1 MLSRLRTL
9 IERLFGSLWFV
20 PSAIV
25 VVSLGLAVLMV
36 ELSAGVGDDVLERWP
51 RLFGASAESSQAML
65 SAIAG
70 SMITVAG
77 LSFSLVLLAVTQA
90 SSQYTPRILRTF
102 MEDRANQVILGTFVG
117 IFAYCLV
124 VLRTI
129 RTADEGGFVPA
140 LAVVLA
146 IVLAI
151 AGIGVLIFFVHHI
164 ASTLQ
169 ASNIMARVTRDTVA
183 AVDRLFPET
192 LGDEASAAG
201 DAHLTDLARAI
212 WHPVRATATGYVQR
226 VDEEG
231 LLRLAVTHGRLIRM
245 ERGIGDFVIAGTPI
259 ATFAAWPPPSH
270 DGERRPDGDTT
281 AHDADAA
288 KHIARL
294 FVVGEYRTVAQDAA
308 FGVRQLVDVALK
320 ALSPGV
326 NDTTT
331 AVSCVDHLGAILVR
345 VANRRIESPRR
356 MQNGIVRVVARGP
369 TFEGMLGLACDQIRE
384 GGRGNAAMLGHLFE
398 MLARVVAHTPSE
410 QRRQMLAG
418 QVALVRE
425 VAERTIEAP
434 HDRARLRDAADR
446 AAAACAGPAEALMTP
461 GA

>member
-9 IERLFGSLWFV
+9 QEQLFGSLWFV

-25 VVSLGLAVLMV
+25 LVSLLLAVVMV
-36 ELSAGVGDDVLERWP
+36 ELSAGVGDEVLERWP

-90 SSQYTPRILRTF
+90 SSQFTPRILRTF
-102 MEDRANQVILGTFVG
+102 MEDRANQVVLGTFVG

-140 LAVVLA
+140 LAIVLA

-192 LGDEASAAG
+192 LGEEASVARDAGTASLAGASWQRAPAA
-201 DAHLTDLARAI
+201 
-212 WHPVRATATGYVQR
+212 ATGYVQS

-231 LLRLAVTHGRLIRM
+231 LLRLAADLLDREPRRPRAGQATRGPRHRRADRHRRRRPGNVLAHAATVLP
-245 ERGIGDFVIAGTPI
+245 ERG
-259 ATFAAWPPPSH
+259 SS
-270 DGERRPDGDTT
+270 
-281 AHDADAA
+281 
-288 KHIARL
+288 
-294 FVVGEYRTVAQDAA
+294 
-308 FGVRQLVDVALK
+308 LVSRCPLK
-320 ALSPGV
+320 ADS
-326 NDTTT
+326 
-331 AVSCVDHLGAILVR
+331 
-345 VANRRIESPRR
+345 
-356 MQNGIVRVVARGP
+356 
-369 TFEGMLGLACDQIRE
+369 
-384 GGRGNAAMLGHLFE
+384 
-398 MLARVVAHTPSE
+398 
-410 QRRQMLAG
+410 
-418 QVALVRE
+418 
-425 VAERTIEAP
+425 
-434 HDRARLRDAADR
+434 
-446 AAAACAGPAEALMTP
+446 
-461 GA
+461 